1 MDGHARGKLGAPEAA
16 EDPAPRL
23 AFGQLGM
30 TSALSLD
37 GDSASVLAHLGG
49 DAEAFGRAEATRGG
63 HLGAESCLFRVARH
77 A

>member
-30 TSALSLD
+30 TSALSFD
-37 GDSASVLAHLGG
+37 RDSASLFAHLRA
-49 DAEAFGRAEATRGG
+49 DTHAFGCAEATRGG
-63 HLGAESCLFRVARH
+63 HLSAQSRVFRIA
-77 A
+77 